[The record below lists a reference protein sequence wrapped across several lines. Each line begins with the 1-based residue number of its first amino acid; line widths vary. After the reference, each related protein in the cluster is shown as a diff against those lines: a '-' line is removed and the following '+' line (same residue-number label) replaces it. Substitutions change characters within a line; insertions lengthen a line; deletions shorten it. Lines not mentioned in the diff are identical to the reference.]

1 MATSRRRTQQKRLNR
16 ISRGEN
22 GGKGSNVC
30 IYVMSVYGSKLGV
43 FYVFFFLFF
52 FPAFSRF

>member
-43 FYVFFFLFF
+43 FYVFFFSFL
-52 FPAFSRF
+52 FSRFF